1 LFAVN
6 RGQLHGRLHGY
17 AVMNQALRLKTGQMP
32 HIVLDDGRNVDL
44 AALTRQR
51 TGSVVCVDC
60 KVRGNDGKRRTIAD
74 LVV

>member
-32 HIVLDDGRNVDL
+32 RIVLDDGRNVDL
-44 AALTRQR
+44 AAPHAATYWE
-51 TGSVVCVDC
+51 
-60 KVRGNDGKRRTIAD
+60 RRMRR
-74 LVV
+74 L